1 MATVSAINKDFSHA
15 LSGVVG
21 GLGEVFALSSAL
33 SRHQARP
40 FPPCVARSRTCAHR
54 RCAVFPTLSRRRV
67 WVFQPWQNLIS
78 KRPAFEQYQPGR
90 NRAPATKKMGPTVLD
105 SLRRAPRLAASEP

>member
-33 SRHQARP
+33 SRHQAQP
-40 FPPCVARSRTCAHR
+40 FPPSVARSWTCAHR
-54 RCAVFPTLSRRRV
+54 RCAVFPALSRQRV
-67 WVFQPWQNLIS
+67 WVFRPWQTSYPSETRSPLSNLV
-78 KRPAFEQYQPGR
+78 G
-90 NRAPATKKMGPTVLD
+90 APATSRT
-105 SLRRAPRLAASEP
+105 AATA